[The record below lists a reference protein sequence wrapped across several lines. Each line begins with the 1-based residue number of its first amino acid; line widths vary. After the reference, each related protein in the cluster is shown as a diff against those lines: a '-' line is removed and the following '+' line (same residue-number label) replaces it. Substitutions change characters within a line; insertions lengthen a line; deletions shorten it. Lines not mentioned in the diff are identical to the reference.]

1 MVQTIVIWIIVAFC
15 ALYIGRR
22 YYRQWRSALRGDQ
35 NAGCIESSCSCC
47 SAASDCSSIKEI
59 QSFKKEK

>member
-1 MVQTIVIWIIVAFC
+1 MIQTIVIWIIVALC

-35 NAGCIESSCSCC
+35 NAGGIESSCSCC

-59 QSFKKEK
+59 QSFKKKQ

>member
-1 MVQTIVIWIIVAFC
+1 MAQTIVIWIIVALC

-35 NAGCIESSCSCC
+35 NGGCIESSCSCC

-59 QSFKKEK
+59 QSFKEKQ

>member
-1 MVQTIVIWIIVAFC
+1 MVQTIIIWIIIALS

-22 YYRQWRSALRGDQ
+22 FFKQWRSALRGDQ
-35 NAGCIESSCSCC
+35 KSGCIDTSCSCC

-59 QSFKKEK
+59 QSLNKEH